1 MLNIVL
7 FEPEII
13 ENTGNIA
20 RMCVGFNARLHLIR
34 PYGFILRTDKFNKD
48 FIRTATNHLDNL
60 ELFEYDDFEEFI
72 QANNV
77 DKNQIYAFTRYG
89 TKAPSDYV
97 YQNINESDVF
107 LLFGKE
113 STGIDHKILQA
124 YPQWIRI
131 PSSINLRSLNIAN
144 SVAMGL
150 YEVARQNEYRDLL
163 KYEPH
168 KKFEV

>member
-13 ENTGNIA
+13 ENAGNIA

-48 FIRTATNHLDNL
+48 FIRTATNHLEHL
-60 ELFEYDDFEEFI
+60 ELLEYDDFEQFVTM
-72 QANNV
+72 NNV
-77 DKNQIYAFTRYG
+77 QDKEIYLFTRYG

-97 YQNINESDVF
+97 YENWDEAEIY
-107 LLFGKE
+107 LMFGKE
-113 STGIDHKILQA
+113 STGIDHAILQK
-124 YPQWIRI
+124 YSQWIRI
-131 PSSINLRSLNIAN
+131 PSSYNLRSLNIAN
-144 SVAMGL
+144 SVAMGM
-150 YEVARQNEYRDLL
+150 YEVARQNQYKNLL